1 MGMGEEMRHVDVQHR
16 CAGEASIQVKEAS
29 SNNGYEAEGK
39 AF

>member
-1 MGMGEEMRHVDVQHR
+1 
-16 CAGEASIQVKEAS
+16 VKEAS

>member
-1 MGMGEEMRHVDVQHR
+1 MMVGKQWVKRSRD
-16 CAGEASIQVKEAS
+16 EACTDERVREAS